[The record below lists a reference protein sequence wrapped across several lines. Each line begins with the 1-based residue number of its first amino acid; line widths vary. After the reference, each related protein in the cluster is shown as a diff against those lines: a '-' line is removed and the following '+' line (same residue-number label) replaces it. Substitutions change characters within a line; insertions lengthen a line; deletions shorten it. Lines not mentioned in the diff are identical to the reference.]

1 MERLSVEFDRFRN
14 LPVEEIARLVQEAGP
29 VVCVFPINGT
39 RRWFLL
45 EFPPEMWQEDDFLSA
60 YLQESTRRQLALFQL
75 FFSHGI
81 DTLMMPIFGPDLL
94 SRGPDY
100 LQMAV
105 TVMKQLAIDPAF
117 RNFYRANGIRVRFYG
132 DYHRYLKS
140 SPGEEL
146 IDLFNQVARETAEHE
161 RHRLLYGVF
170 GHDAAE
176 TIGEIAVRY
185 YQEHHK
191 LPDKHTL
198 VERYYGE
205 YIPPVSLFIGFDK
218 FSAFDMP
225 LVATGSEDLYFT
237 VSPSPYLNEQQ
248 LRAILYDHRFA
259 RRVEE
264 PDYETLPDE
273 SIERMR
279 AFYRQNQGCTLG
291 VGFVQDGF
299 WYPLPQVELP
309 RNFQRAGE

>member
-1 MERLSVEFDRFRN
+1 MEFNTFIS
-14 LPVEEIARLVQEAGP
+14 LPPDEVARLAHEAGP

-45 EFPPEMWQEDDFLSA
+45 EFPPETWKENDFLSA
-60 YLQESTRRQLALFQL
+60 YLQTSIQRQIELYQL
-75 FFSHGI
+75 IFTHGI
-81 DTLMMPIFGPDLL
+81 DTLMMPVFGPDLL
-94 SRGPDY
+94 TRGEGY
-100 LQMAV
+100 LHMAI
-105 TVMKQLAIDPAF
+105 TALSQLATNPAF
-117 RNFYRANGIRVRFYG
+117 LNFYQARGVRVRFYG
-132 DYHRYLKS
+132 DYRRYLKDT
-140 SPGEEL
+140 PGEHL
-146 IDLFNQVARETAEHE
+146 IDLFDQVTQATAHNE
-161 RHRLLYGVF
+161 RCRMLFGVF

-185 YQEHHK
+185 FQEFHR

-237 VSPSPYLNEQQ
+237 VSPSPYLTERQF
-248 LRAILYDHRFA
+248 RAILYDHLYA

-264 PDYETLPDE
+264 PDYESLPKE

-279 AFYRQNQGCTLG
+279 AFYQFNQEHTMG
-291 VGFVQDGF
+291 VGFVRDGF
-299 WYPLPQVELP
+299 WYPLPEVELP
-309 RNFQRAGE
+309 INFQEPGV